1 MILKPNHRA
10 IISAAPH
17 YDPTPLELE
26 RRDGF
31 VELRRYGIIERKEG
45 KTFLDSRHKLT
56 TAGRAIKRL
65 LEELDTVTERTNVP
79 DCNPGGSYPHA
90 GSNPAHVS
98 KEFV

>member
-17 YDPTPLELE
+17 YDPIPFELE

-45 KTFLDSRHKLT
+45 KSFVDTRHKLT

-65 LEELDTVTERTNVP
+65 LDEIATMPERPNGA
-79 DCNPGGSYPHA
+79 DCNPA
-90 GSNPAHVS
+90 D
-98 KEFV
+98 